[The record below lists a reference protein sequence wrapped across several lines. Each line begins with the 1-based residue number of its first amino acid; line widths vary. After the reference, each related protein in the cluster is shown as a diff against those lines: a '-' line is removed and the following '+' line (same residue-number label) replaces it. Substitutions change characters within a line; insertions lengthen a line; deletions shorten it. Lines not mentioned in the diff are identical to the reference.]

1 MISPKLA
8 ILMATMA
15 VIGAAGA
22 IPMAPMALAQDQEA
36 EIDIE
41 RNNEISQSIEQKQDV
56 CANRAEL
63 EIDDDDFLGLLGNN
77 RASLSAE
84 NICLVDQSQ
93 EATNTAAIVDNSDDT
108 FDIDT
113 SLVPPCRNLPPDLVI
128 PSFCLPT

>member
-1 MISPKLA
+1 
-8 ILMATMA
+8 MATMA

-63 EIDDDDFLGLLGNN
+63 AIDDDDFLGLLGNN
-77 RASLSAE
+77 RVSLSAE

-93 EATNTAAIVDNSDDT
+93 EATNTAAIVDNSDNT